1 MKKKLANKKAVKDGT
16 MVGVGVLLVGGLA
29 ALVVWFFWR
38 QRQQNQL
45 QLQAGAR
52 RRQQVRLQ
60 AAQVQA
66 AAVPNESISVN
77 NPKTGEQILV
87 SIR

>member
-1 MKKKLANKKAVKDGT
+1 MVNKKKSVVKDGT
-16 MVGVGVLLVGGLA
+16 MIGVGVLLVGGLA
-29 ALVVWFFWR
+29 AIAIWFFWR

-52 RRQQVRLQ
+52 RRQQMQLQ

-66 AAVPNESISVN
+66 QAVPGESITVS
-77 NPKTGEQILV
+77 NPRTGEEILV
-87 SIR
+87 SVR

>member
-1 MKKKLANKKAVKDGT
+1 MANKKSVKDGT

-52 RRQQVRLQ
+52 RRQQVQLQ

-66 AAVPNESISVN
+66 QAAAVPGESISVN

-87 SIR
+87 SVR

>member
-1 MKKKLANKKAVKDGT
+1 MASKRKSVKDGT

-29 ALVVWFFWR
+29 ALIVWFFWR
-38 QRQQNQL
+38 QKQNQQL

-52 RRQQVRLQ
+52 RQKQLQ

-66 AAVPNESISVN
+66 AARTAAVPGDSVTVN
-77 NPKTGEQILV
+77 NPRTGDEILV
-87 SIR
+87 SVR

>member
-1 MKKKLANKKAVKDGT
+1 MANKKSVKDGT

-38 QRQQNQL
+38 QRQQNQQL

-52 RRQQVRLQ
+52 RQKQLQ
-60 AAQVQA
+60 AARVQA
-66 AAVPNESISVN
+66 QAVAVPGDSVTVS
-77 NPKTGEQILV
+77 NPRTGDEILV
-87 SIR
+87 SVR

>member
-1 MKKKLANKKAVKDGT
+1 MANKKSVKDGT

-29 ALVVWFFWR
+29 ALIIWFFWR
-38 QRQQNQL
+38 QRRNQL

-52 RRQQVRLQ
+52 RLHQLQ

-66 AAVPNESISVN
+66 QAAAVPGESISVN
-77 NPKTGEQILV
+77 NPKTGEPILISV
-87 SIR
+87 R